1 MQRKTC
7 FNYLLP
13 KGEEC
18 GVAMLS
24 RLTDIKALLTA
35 CNLKPIYG
43 YISGF
48 LVNYIKNV
56 GEVTSYL
63 QKRSV
68 TMFATGKVTNERW
81 TCAEEGFVLV
91 TTTNLSAT
99 LREPS
104 LSSER

>member
-1 MQRKTC
+1 
-7 FNYLLP
+7 
-13 KGEEC
+13 
-18 GVAMLS
+18 MLS

-63 QKRSV
+63 QKRSEV
-68 TMFATGKVTNERW
+68 RYLYDNSL
-81 TCAEEGFVLV
+81 LV
-91 TTTNLSAT
+91 SFTFPFILFLS
-99 LREPS
+99 
-104 LSSER
+104 